1 MRGVGLPPPGPMELC
16 SPCNPGQQR
25 VNGTCEFC
33 PLHQY
38 SDGVSPCA
46 ACPGS
51 SAPQIVYQFW
61 DSLPSG
67 SNLSSFCLPHRG
79 QSLCR
84 YHQRHCCLP
93 VLSSRHRLSYDD
105 CLEDK
110 RENHQNCSVLCCV
123 RQLCTMICIQSYAH
137 TFEQFLNMSVGRW
150 FRFRFS
156 FCAFV

>member
-1 MRGVGLPPPGPMELC
+1 MHGVHLPPPGPMELC

-33 PLHQY
+33 SLHQY

-46 ACPGS
+46 TCPGS

-79 QSLCR
+79 QSLHC
-84 YHQRHCCLP
+84 YHHLPRQRHCCLP

-110 RENHQNCSVLCCV
+110 SENYQNCFVQCCIQ
-123 RQLCTMICIQSYAH
+123 QLCTIICTHIIMTYVKMS
-137 TFEQFLNMSVGRW
+137 TFL
-150 FRFRFS
+150 
-156 FCAFV
+156 